1 MVNLE
6 SKATKLFRVLGNYIE
21 DRKRSSLR
29 TWYRKALNVVHEN
42 YKRNSL
48 IDGNVD
54 HNNKQKFFF
63 LWRQV
68 YLNRKRIF
76 ANKLA
81 CAKIVQRLTI
91 GNQDVTLRNY
101 LCRWRDYTETR
112 NAQDD
117 FLKAICFRRT
127 HRLQRKAFVTWL
139 STMKQQDMRDR
150 QDVLADMVTETTYKQ
165 RVFLALKHAV
175 QQSKAEMATNKFR
188 AWKNW
193 CEA

>member
-1 MVNLE
+1 MINLE

-76 ANKLA
+76 ANKVA
-81 CAKIVQRLTI
+81 CAKIIQRMTI
-91 GNQDVTLRNY
+91 GNQDVKLRHY
-101 LCRWRDYTETR
+101 LCRWRDFTEMR

-117 FLKAICFRRT
+117 FIKSVCFRRA
-127 HRLQRKAFVTWL
+127 HRMQRKAFVTWL
-139 STMKQQDMRDR
+139 STMKQEDMRDR
-150 QDVLADMVTETTYKQ
+150 QDMLANIVTETTYK
-165 RVFLALKHAV
+165 
-175 QQSKAEMATNKFR
+175 
-188 AWKNW
+188 
-193 CEA
+193 

>member
-48 IDGNVD
+48 IDGNVEY
-54 HNNKQKFFF
+54 NNKQKFFF

-76 ANKLA
+76 ANKIA
-81 CAKIVQRLTI
+81 CAKVVQRLTA
-91 GNQDVTLRNY
+91 GNQDTVLRNY
-101 LCRWRDYTETR
+101 LCRWRDFVETR
-112 NAQDD
+112 AAQDD
-117 FLKAICFRRT
+117 FIKSVCFRRA
-127 HRLQRKAFVTWL
+127 HRMQRKAFITWL
-139 STMKQQDMRDR
+139 SWQKQ
-150 QDVLADMVTETTYKQ
+150 
-165 RVFLALKHAV
+165 
-175 QQSKAEMATNKFR
+175 
-188 AWKNW
+188 
-193 CEA
+193 

>member
-1 MVNLE
+1 MDENQRRKKKVAFQEFNNTAKQMVNLE

-42 YKRNSL
+42 YKRHSL

-76 ANKLA
+76 ANKIA
-81 CAKIVQRLTI
+81 CAKIV
-91 GNQDVTLRNY
+91 
-101 LCRWRDYTETR
+101 
-112 NAQDD
+112 
-117 FLKAICFRRT
+117 
-127 HRLQRKAFVTWL
+127 
-139 STMKQQDMRDR
+139 
-150 QDVLADMVTETTYKQ
+150 
-165 RVFLALKHAV
+165 
-175 QQSKAEMATNKFR
+175 
-188 AWKNW
+188 
-193 CEA
+193 